1 VSRLRARSLR
11 GQLLLGSALLAI
23 LVTAAFLVLVHA
35 ISTLRMAA
43 EEERHANEVTAAA
56 LRIEKL
62 VVDLETGLRGLVIT
76 RNVVFLE
83 PWSNARRELPAQLAE
98 FERLTRQDDA
108 QYARAQQLVN
118 QIGAY
123 EVEYSEPL
131 VAIAR
136 ERPAAAST
144 EVATQEGLRR
154 FNAIRNGLER
164 FLRTESVRVAA
175 ASAEAEDRARVAIG
189 VGLGALGLCA
199 VFIVVFGVYL
209 SRSIARPVHAVAGG
223 ASRLAAGELDVRLE
237 ETGLGEI
244 RDLTRSFN
252 RMAEALTRNRAE
264 LEEQNE
270 RLRESEQLKT
280 ELIAIVSH
288 ELRTPLASMLGFAS
302 LLLSREPDEQT
313 RRHYLEIIDQQGKRL
328 AALLDDF
335 LSLQRLEE
343 GRLEFASV
351 EVDVARLVREQAK
364 LYSASSELHRLELR
378 VHRQPLPVR
387 GDPDRLAQVVGNLL
401 SNAIK
406 YSPAGGRVEIAAD
419 GENGTVRFSV
429 RDEGLGIPEEQQ
441 ELIFTKFFRG
451 NAAASGIAGSGLGL
465 AFARAVVEAHGG
477 RISFTSETGKGS
489 EFVVELPAHHGA
501 GRAGSQENG
510 A

>member
-1 VSRLRARSLR
+1 M
-11 GQLLLGSALLAI
+11 LLGSALLAL
-23 LVTAAFLVLVHA
+23 LVAAAFLVLVHA
-35 ISTLRMAA
+35 ISTLRTAA
-43 EEERHANEVTAAA
+43 EDERHANEVTAAA

-76 RNVVFLE
+76 RNAVFLG
-83 PWSNARRELPAQLAE
+83 PWSEARRLLPAQLAE
-98 FERLTRQDDA
+98 FERLTRADERQH
-108 QYARAQQLVN
+108 ARAQQLVN
-118 QIGAY
+118 AIEGYQ
-123 EVEYSEPL
+123 VEYSEPL

-144 EVATQEGLRR
+144 EVATAEGARR
-154 FNAIRNGLER
+154 LNAIRNGLER

-175 ASAEAEDRARVAIG
+175 ASAEAEDRARIAIG
-189 VGLGALGLCA
+189 FGLTALGLC
-199 VFIVVFGVYL
+199 VVFVVLFGFYL
-209 SRSIARPVHAVAGG
+209 ARSIAQPVHAVALG
-223 ASRLAAGELDVRLE
+223 ASRLAAGELDVRLA
-237 ETGLGEI
+237 ETGPGEVGE
-244 RDLTRSFN
+244 LTRSFN
-252 RMAEALTRNRAE
+252 RMAEALRRNRAE

-288 ELRTPLASMLGFAS
+288 ELRTPLASMLGFAA
-302 LLLSREPDEQT
+302 LLLNREVDEET

-328 AALLDDF
+328 ATLLDDF

-351 EVDVARLVREQAK
+351 EVDVTRLLREQAN
-364 LYSASSELHRLELR
+364 LYSASSDQHRLELR
-378 VHRQPLPVR
+378 VPGQPLPVR

-406 YSPAGGRVEIAAD
+406 YSPAGGRVEIAAH

-451 NAAASGIAGSGLGL
+451 NAAASGISGSGLGL

-477 RISFTSETGKGS
+477 SISFTSESGKGS
-489 EFVVELPAHHGA
+489 EFVVELPAHRGA
-501 GRAGSQENG
+501 GSDGSRENG